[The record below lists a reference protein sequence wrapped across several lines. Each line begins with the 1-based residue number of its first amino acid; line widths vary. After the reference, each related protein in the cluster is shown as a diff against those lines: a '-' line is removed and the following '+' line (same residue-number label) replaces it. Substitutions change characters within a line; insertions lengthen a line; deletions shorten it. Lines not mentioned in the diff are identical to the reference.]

1 MRMNKNSSSGIG
13 ILGVLL
19 IIFIVLKLLNVINWS
34 WLVVFIPL
42 WISLGMFIVGLLII
56 IAIYLI
62 NENKR

>member
-1 MRMNKNSSSGIG
+1 MNKNSSSGIG

-56 IAIYLI
+56 TVMYLI

>member
-1 MRMNKNSSSGIG
+1 MNKNNSSGIG
-13 ILGVLL
+13 ILGILL

-56 IAIYLI
+56 IAMYLI

>member
-1 MRMNKNSSSGIG
+1 MNKNSSSGIG

-56 IAIYLI
+56 IAMYLI

>member
-1 MRMNKNSSSGIG
+1 MNKNSSSGIG
-13 ILGVLL
+13 ILGILL

-56 IAIYLI
+56 IAMYLI
-62 NENKR
+62 NENKK

>member
-1 MRMNKNSSSGIG
+1 MNKNSSSGIG
-13 ILGVLL
+13 ILGILL

-56 IAIYLI
+56 IAMYII

>member
-1 MRMNKNSSSGIG
+1 MNKNSSSGIG
-13 ILGVLL
+13 ILGILL

-56 IAIYLI
+56 IAMYLI

>member
-1 MRMNKNSSSGIG
+1 MNKNSSSGIG

-56 IAIYLI
+56 IAMYLI
-62 NENKR
+62 NENKK

>member
-1 MRMNKNSSSGIG
+1 MNKNNSSGIG
-13 ILGVLL
+13 ILGILL

-56 IAIYLI
+56 IVMYLI

>member
-56 IAIYLI
+56 IAMYLI

>member
-1 MRMNKNSSSGIG
+1 MNKNNSSGIG
-13 ILGVLL
+13 ILGILL

-56 IAIYLI
+56 IAMYLI
-62 NENKR
+62 NENKK

>member
-1 MRMNKNSSSGIG
+1 MNKNSSSGIG